1 MAIEV
6 TNLCFNY
13 ESGVEALKDVS
24 LTLNQGEI
32 VALLGHNGS
41 GKSTLVRHF
50 NGLLHP
56 SSGCVKVNGISTA
69 DEKVSRLAGMVAML
83 FQNPDDQICKANV
96 WDEITFGPINIGYAP
111 ERIQKLGE
119 KFLSSLGLLEMKDC
133 NPHDL
138 GFSERKRL
146 VMGSVL
152 AMDTDIVVFDE
163 PTAGLDQREIAM
175 LEAELSK
182 LRDAGR
188 TVVIISH
195 DMDFVAENCT
205 RAICL
210 ENGVKQF
217 DGKVAELFMN
227 SELLE
232 RCGLLPPQVVQLSNH
247 YGVQLDEITPQG
259 FMKKIPLAP

>member
-1 MAIEV
+1 MTIEV
-6 TNLCFNY
+6 TNLSFSY
-13 ESGVEALKDVS
+13 ESGVEALKDIS
-24 LTLNQGEI
+24 LTLNQGET

-56 SSGCVKVNGISTA
+56 TSGSVKVNGILTV

-83 FQNPDDQICKANV
+83 FQNPDDQICKPTV
-96 WDEITFGPINIGYAP
+96 WDEITFGPKYLGYET
-111 ERIQKLGE
+111 ERIKELGD
-119 KFLSSLGLLEMKDC
+119 KFLSSLGLQELKDC

-152 AMDTDIVVFDE
+152 AMDTEIVVFDE
-163 PTAGLDQREIAM
+163 PTAGLDPREISM
-175 LEAELSK
+175 LESEIRR
-182 LRDAGR
+182 LRESGR

-195 DMDFVAENCT
+195 DMDFVVENCS

-210 ENGVKQF
+210 ENGRKQF
-217 DGKVAELFMN
+217 DGKVADLFMN
-227 SELLE
+227 NDLLD

-247 YGVQLDEITPQG
+247 YGLQLDEISPQG
-259 FMKKIPLAP
+259 FMDKMLV